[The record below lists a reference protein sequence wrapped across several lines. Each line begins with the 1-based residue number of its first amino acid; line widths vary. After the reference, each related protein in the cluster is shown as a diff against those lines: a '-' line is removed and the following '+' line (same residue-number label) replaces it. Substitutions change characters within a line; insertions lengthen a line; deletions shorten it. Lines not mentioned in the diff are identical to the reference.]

1 MDNRDDTCPA
11 ALLAS
16 GLREAIRTNPGKGH
30 VMVPLAIVGDV
41 VKCLDEK
48 DQCQDLAKVIA
59 DQAGQIADLKRVLMP
74 VNIGAITAKAPED
87 RDDFE
92 TLAVLL
98 FSQDQAKRASRFV
111 ADLGTMT
118 EIECEF
124 LDGREIRE
132 LARLLAIGEEVCV
145 PRLYGEEDRKRAVDA
160 LIDAGIGSSH
170 GDLAPEAVDVVAE
183 ALGLRR
189 AN

>member
-1 MDNRDDTCPA
+1 
-11 ALLAS
+11 
-16 GLREAIRTNPGKGH
+16 
-30 VMVPLAIVGDV
+30 MVPLAIVGDV

-124 LDGREIRE
+124 LDGHELRE
-132 LARLLAIGEEVCV
+132 LARLLAIGEDVCV
-145 PRLYGEEDRKRAVDA
+145 PRLYGEEDRGRAVAAIVARWYDGGA
-160 LIDAGIGSSH
+160 PIQTVPVKPA
-170 GDLAPEAVDVVAE
+170 DLVDVVAE